1 MTSRRKPEM
10 KMVQELQ
17 RTLRNRTGEEIETI
31 CGLMADL
38 TEDPGADHTPGELAR
53 LGALFTEMGGTLTDA
68 ARGQASRD
76 KLREDEDVFFT
87 YREPGEQQ
95 RVNTAYLKEKFP
107 PVNYPEMWQRVPTK
121 GSVSLDLPFRT
132 KCQATV
138 LKVNRNG

>member
-1 MTSRRKPEM
+1 MTNRRKPEM

-53 LGALFTEMGGTLTDA
+53 LGALFTEIGGTLTGA
-68 ARGQASRD
+68 ARDQASRD

-95 RVNTAYLKEKFP
+95 RVNTEYLKKKFP

-132 KCQATV
+132 KYRASE
-138 LKVNRNG
+138 K